1 MTLNT
6 RSDPAFLRHY
16 IRVLLREARARRHT
30 PAFHATLMSWAA
42 NARADLA
49 RVACERPAQG
59 DLFGR
64 AA

>member
-1 MTLNT
+1 MALNT
-6 RSDPAFLRHY
+6 RSDPTFLRHY
-16 IRVLLREARARRHT
+16 IRVLLRETRARRHT

-49 RVACERPAQG
+49 RVTGQRPAEG

-64 AA
+64 TA